1 MQLRAKVRVDEV
13 TRKAAQTFDVEFAGT
28 TETTIALPPVPRK
41 YTCGLLVGPSGSG
54 KTTLLRRLTKRLL
67 QPGASK
73 AVAKH
78 AKLYAQLGLSR
89 GKPTSQGEQHR
100 VDVAEQLTSGLGID
114 EFTSGLDRLGGCAM
128 AAALRRHMQEKGV
141 QNVVLASVH
150 ADLIPFLQPDWVWHT
165 GRQEL
170 QLDIPRYSIRNVAL
184 RKASQVHWLPE
195 QQLQT
200 SALAGGGKLPWRAA
214 SGRALP
220 AKGTG
225 GAETT
230 VLDVVVTP
238 CSAAEAAQLQ
248 RQYGLPR
255 TTGAREYRLATV
267 QGRMCA
273 VVAGATV
280 QVVPRYAGL
289 RLEPHVRAALAP
301 LRGGGLSRASAAV
314 PSLAPSGRE
323 REIPR
328 TGFAVGLVVGAVGSG
343 KSALAKRL
351 FPKHAVVGKA
361 AWSKDKSVVS
371 HFGTEVGPAMD
382 RLLAAGLDSVPSWL
396 RPFHVLSNGEQMRVE
411 LGRTLKSHMVVPHFT
426 TAIDRP
432 SAQSMAASLGR
443 FVRQSGMEGVVL
455 LTSHSDVVPFLRPDW
470 VWHMDTQK
478 LRMGEQVPRYRLHL
492 WQHPNVQEPVNHW
505 ENATEYVLPQ
515 QRLQLTGGGGEE
527 SRNSAVIR
535 GKLGAAR
542 RSAAGSDYDLTVVL
556 QRAPRSA
563 WELFKHHHY
572 LSHDL
577 PTTARCFVAS
587 LDGQP
592 CAFVAA
598 ATSPGFPWTP
608 LKASAKLS
616 KKHVPGL
623 ARWRESRLVVL
634 PSHQGLGVGNLVSN
648 AVAAAFVR
656 NGHQYYSRTS
666 HPKMVESRHRSPHW
680 TENSNSGTMQQV
692 TEWPTTAQGEV
703 IRGGRKR
710 RTDQR
715 VGYSFEYMGEDLGGK
730 YRFSD
735 PQKSEVSCPG
745 CTVLQAAGKTCR
757 NCGAALAA
765 AKAARRAGWRVR

>member
-13 TRKAAQTFDVEFAGT
+13 TRKAAQTFDVEFSGT
-28 TETTIALPPVPRK
+28 TETAIAIPPVPRTYK
-41 YTCGLLVGPSGSG
+41 CGVLVGPSGSG
-54 KTTLLRRLTKRLL
+54 KTTLLRHLTTRLL
-67 QPGASK
+67 QPGASTP
-73 AVAKH
+73 VAKH
-78 AKLYAQLGLSR
+78 AELYAQLGRSSS
-89 GKPTSQGEQHR
+89 TSTSHGDQHR
-100 VDVAEQLTSGLGID
+100 VDIAEQLVSGLGID

-128 AAALRRHMQEKGV
+128 AAALRRHMQARGL
-141 QNVVLASVH
+141 QNVVLATVH
-150 ADLIPFLQPDWVWHT
+150 ADIIPFLQPDWVWHT
-165 GRQEL
+165 GQQEL
-170 QLDIPRYSIRNVAL
+170 QTDIPRYAIRNVAL
-184 RKASQVHWLPE
+184 RQASQVHWLPE

-200 SALAGGGKLPWRAA
+200 TALTGGGKLAWRAA
-214 SGRALP
+214 AGRRLP
-220 AKGTG
+220 AQ
-225 GAETT
+225 GAGSAEAT
-230 VLDVVVTP
+230 VLDVIVTP
-238 CSAAEAAQLQ
+238 CSAAEAAQVQ

-255 TTGAREYRLATV
+255 AAGAHKHRLATV
-267 QGRMCA
+267 QGRICA
-273 VVAGATV
+273 VVAGSTV
-280 QVVPRYAGL
+280 QVLQRYAGL
-289 RLEPHVRAALAP
+289 RLEPHIRAALAP
-301 LRGGGLSRASAAV
+301 LRGGGTGRAPAAV
-314 PSLAPSGRE
+314 PSLAPNGSE
-323 REIPR
+323 KKIPR
-328 TGFAVGLVVGAVGSG
+328 TGFAVGLVVGPVGSG

-351 FPKHAVVGKA
+351 FPTHTKVGTATWTKG
-361 AWSKDKSVVS
+361 KSVVS
-371 HFGTEVGPAMD
+371 HFGTKVGPAMD

-411 LGRTLKSHMVVPHFT
+411 LARTLQSRTIVPHFT

-470 VWHMDTQK
+470 VWHMDAQK
-478 LRMGEQVPRYRLHL
+478 LRTGLQVPRYRLHL

-527 SRNSAVIR
+527 SRNSAVVS
-535 GKLGAAR
+535 GKLGAAQR
-542 RSAAGSDYDLTVVL
+542 VKSGSDYDMTVVL

-572 LSHDL
+572 LSHNL

-608 LKASAKLS
+608 LKASPKLS

-710 RTDQR
+710 RADER

-730 YRFSD
+730 YRFSA

-745 CTVLQAAGKTCR
+745 CTVLQAPGKTCR
-757 NCGAALAA
+757 NCKAGMSA
-765 AKAARRAGWRVR
+765 AKMPKRAGWHLL